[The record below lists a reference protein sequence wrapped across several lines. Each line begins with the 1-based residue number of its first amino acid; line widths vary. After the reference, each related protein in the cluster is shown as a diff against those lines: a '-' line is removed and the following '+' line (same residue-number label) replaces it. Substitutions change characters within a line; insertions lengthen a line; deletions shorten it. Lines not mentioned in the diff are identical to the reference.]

1 MLAIDF
7 HSHLMPGVDD
17 GSRSPVE
24 TIAMARGL
32 AGLGVER
39 VHLTPHQ
46 YKLENRFS
54 LLSIQRNTDTVWHIL
69 ARAEIRLEVRRGA
82 EYYYGE
88 QLLDAIA
95 AGEEL
100 ITFDHEG
107 EPHILI
113 ELPMNQPAV
122 GVRQVGRALLRRG
135 VRPLMAHPERT
146 RGLSAEFDRILGW
159 REAGWKF
166 QLNLLSLTG
175 RHGREAEHLAHMMVD
190 EALYDCAGSDLHR
203 PSQLPW
209 LQEAHEA
216 FKSLTLGVSQ
226 P

>member
-32 AGLGVER
+32 AELGVER

-54 LLSIQRNTDTVWHIL
+54 LLSIQRNTDAVWHTL
-69 ARAEIRLEVRRGA
+69 ARAEIQIEVRRGA

-95 AGEEL
+95 SGEEL

-107 EPHILI
+107 EPQILI

-135 VRPLMAHPERT
+135 VRPVMAHPERT

-159 REAGWKF
+159 KEAGWKF

-175 RHGREAEHLAHMMVD
+175 RHGQEAEHLAHAMVD

-203 PSQLPW
+203 PAQLAW

-216 FKSLTLGVSQ
+216 FRSLTLGVSQ